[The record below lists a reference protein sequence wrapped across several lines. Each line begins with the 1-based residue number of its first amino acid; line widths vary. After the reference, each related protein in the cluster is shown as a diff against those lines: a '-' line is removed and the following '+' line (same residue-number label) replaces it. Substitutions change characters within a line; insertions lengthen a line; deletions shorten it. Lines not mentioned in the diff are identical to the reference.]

1 MRVDLKT
8 EQNSFVLR
16 QVALLLES
24 ENNRLHARIA
34 RLVEELA
41 RMKGGDPGSIQREL
55 ESLRELLERR
65 DQALFGDSSEKRPR
79 TGPPPSDGRP
89 SQKGHGPTPQ
99 LSLPVEEVIHSLDAR
114 DLVCP
119 KWGREEP
126 SEIAGQYETSEEVTV
141 VERHFVIRKHLQ
153 KKYRCRCN
161 AHIETAP
168 GPQKL
173 QPGARYSV
181 DFAIEVAA
189 DKYLDHAPLERQVRI
204 MARQGLVVTS
214 QTLWDQTQAL
224 AGLLTPTYEAIIGKV
239 LESPVIGADETY
251 WRLMGR
257 KVETENKRWWAWCI
271 RGPNGVA
278 FRILDSRSKKAASE
292 ILQGYSGT
300 VMTDGYGVYAALAK
314 KESTFVLANC
324 WSHVRRKFWEIR
336 ENDPKPCQEILDLIG
351 ELFAVEKLV
360 AADAPES
367 VRLEL
372 LADLRQRLSRPLV
385 QRIGNWAAEQNPL
398 PKSGLGRAIDYMKRL
413 WPGLIKF
420 LDAPRIPLHNNGTE
434 SALRG
439 PVVGR
444 KNFYGARSRR
454 GTEVAAIFYTLF
466 ETAKALHIEPK
477 AYLRAIVR
485 NALANPG
492 ALTLPANFT
501 PTA

>member
-34 RLVEELA
+34 KLVEELA
-41 RMKGGDPGSIQREL
+41 KMKGGDPDAIQQEL
-55 ESLRELLERR
+55 ENLRELLERR
-65 DQALFGDSSEKRPR
+65 DQALFGDSSEKLPR
-79 TGPPPSDGRP
+79 AGTPPGVARP
-89 SQKGHGPTPQ
+89 SQKGHGHTPQ
-99 LSLPVEEVIHSLDAR
+99 LSLPIEEVIHSLEAK

-119 KWGREEP
+119 KCGGQEL
-126 SEIAGQYETSEEVTV
+126 SEIPGQYETSEEVTV
-141 VERHFVIRKHLQ
+141 VERQFVIHKHLQ

-161 AHIETAP
+161 AHIATAP

-181 DFAIEVAA
+181 DFAIEVATG
-189 DKYLDHAPLERQVRI
+189 KYLDHAPLERQVRI

-224 AGLLTPTYEAIIGKV
+224 ARFLTPTYEAIIGKV

-278 FRILDSRSKKAASE
+278 FRILDSRSKEAASE
-292 ILQGYSGT
+292 ILKGYSGT
-300 VMTDGYGVYAALAK
+300 VMADGYGVYAALAK
-314 KESTFVLANC
+314 KGSTFVLVNC

-336 ENDPKPCQEILDLIG
+336 ENYPKPCQEILDLMG

-360 AADAPES
+360 PADAPEP
-367 VRLEL
+367 VRLQL
-372 LADLRQRLSRPLV
+372 LADFRQRLSRPLIE
-385 QRIGNWAAEQNPL
+385 RIGKWAAEQNPL
-398 PKSGLGRAIDYMKRL
+398 PKSGLGRAIEYMKRL

-420 LDAPRIPLHNNGTE
+420 LDDPRIPLHNNGTE
-434 SALRG
+434 AALRG

-444 KNFYGARSRR
+444 KNFYGARSKR

-466 ETAKALHIEPK
+466 ETAKTLHIEPK

-485 NALANPG
+485 NALATPG
-492 ALTLPANFT
+492 AVTLPTDFAV
-501 PTA
+501 TA